1 MRMKTTIARVTSYRM
16 MYMYIIRMTRQSLCR
31 VLHAALCSAYNL
43 RVTSYL
49 PRRSTRPCTP
59 PPYRGRMCIVY
70 SLLQCALRQLLA
82 PRTQH
87 FLQNK
92 ADMLNT
98 LRVPTHAS
106 TFSNDT
112 ISSTN
117 VQEHKYAHAN
127 VIVTEMHTHVCTCMS
142 SREYLHVQVVIYLQ
156 R

>member
-1 MRMKTTIARVTSYRM
+1 MCINTTIARVTSYRM

-31 VLHAALCSAYNL
+31 VLHAALRSACDL

-49 PRRSTRPCTP
+49 PRRSTTPCTP
-59 PPYRGRMCIVY
+59 LPYGGRMCSD
-70 SLLQCALRQLLA
+70 SLLEFALRPLLA

-92 ADMLNT
+92 ANMLNT
-98 LRVPTHAS
+98 LRVITHAS

-127 VIVTEMHTHVCTCMS
+127 VIVTEMHTHACTCMS